1 MIKILKIVLIAIL
14 SIVTVFVLIVFRL
27 YAIKIYDSVLQ
38 QSHMKKLEA
47 YYEDSYT
54 PVDESQFVNFDR
66 FDDETTL
73 DEIQMLASHNSYK
86 KTGSDIGKFF
96 IGLGDS
102 FAEARALKYGYQNLT
117 EQFEVGIRSMEF
129 DLRKRKS
136 SFVLTHVPLVDNSS
150 VAPDFAMALEEI
162 NLYSENNP
170 THIPI
175 VILLEIKEDWMIL
188 DHALQDISREELI
201 ELDELLE
208 NKLGTHLYKPSDFM
222 QDGLSIRETI
232 LNHGWPTVTSLLGKV
247 IFVLH
252 PNNMNQA
259 YLDIDSS
266 LETQSM
272 FIGSYADE
280 LETDYASFVVQ
291 NEVDVNLISSLVSN
305 QYIVR
310 TRIDESLLFDQDR
323 MDEAIISG
331 AQILTSDFTKGRKDL
346 DQDEMITLNNY
357 TVIKRTT

>member
-14 SIVTVFVLIVFRL
+14 SMVTVFVLIVFRL

-38 QSHMKKLEA
+38 QNHLKKLKA
-47 YYEDSYT
+47 YYEDNYVE
-54 PVDESQFVNFDR
+54 VDETQFVNFDR

-86 KTGSDIGKFF
+86 KTGSDLGRFF

-102 FAEARALKYGYQNLT
+102 FEEARALKYGYNNLT
-117 EQFEVGIRSMEF
+117 EQFESGIRSMEF

-150 VAPDFAMALEEI
+150 VAPDFASALEEI
-162 NLYSENNP
+162 NLYSLNNP

-188 DHALQDISREELI
+188 DHALQDIEKEELI
-201 ELDELLE
+201 ELDELLV
-208 NKLGTHLYKPSDFM
+208 NKLGTRLYKPSDFI
-222 QDGLSIRETI
+222 QDGLTLRETI
-232 LNHGWPTVTSLLGKV
+232 VAQGWPTVTSLLGKV

-252 PNNMNQA
+252 PNNMNQT
-259 YLDIDSS
+259 YLDIDDS
-266 LETQSM
+266 LESQSM

-280 LETDYASFVVQ
+280 LDTDYASFVVQ
-291 NEVDVNLISSLVSN
+291 NEVDVTLINSLVAN
-305 QYIVR
+305 QFIVR
-310 TRIDESLLFDQDR
+310 TRIDESLVFDQMR
-323 MDEAIISG
+323 MDDAIMSG
-331 AQILTSDFTKGRKDL
+331 AQILSSDFTKGRKDL
-346 DQDEMITLNNY
+346 DQDVMITLYNY
-357 TVIKRTT
+357 TVIKRNT